1 MSWDEKR
8 GTLLES
14 EPNVYAEGAITWAVS
29 KLGITDYAFLCYLFV
44 EDAYEL
50 GNSIV
55 LDGQGSTAK
64 EAADAHCAREHRG
77 VPPRGAYVFYDC
89 LGTFN
94 GEYRNWGHVGLSLG
108 DGQVIHAWNRV
119 RTDHYLGIE
128 ELTPGPGFEKPQ
140 YIGWTPVAT
149 ILRGMTVT
157 RGTSG

>member
-1 MSWDEKR
+1 MKR
-8 GTLLES
+8 GIFLEN
-14 EPNVYAEGAITWAVS
+14 EPSVYAEGALKWAID
-29 KLGITDYAFLCYLFV
+29 KLGITSYASLCYLFV

-50 GNSIV
+50 GNGVV

-64 EAADAHCAREHRG
+64 EAADAYCAREHQG

-89 LGTFN
+89 AGALN

-119 RTDHYLGIE
+119 RIDHYLGIE

-140 YIGWTPVAT
+140 YIGWTPAVT
-149 ILRGMTVT
+149 ILRGMTAT
-157 RGTSG
+157 RGTAG